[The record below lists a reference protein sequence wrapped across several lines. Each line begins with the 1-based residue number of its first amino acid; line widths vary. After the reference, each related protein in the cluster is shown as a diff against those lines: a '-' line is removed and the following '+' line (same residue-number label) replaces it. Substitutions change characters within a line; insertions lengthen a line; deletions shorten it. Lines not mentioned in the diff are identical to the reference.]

1 MVPIFYRVFNI
12 FVLILAPSGSLSPVT
27 MASELTPS
35 LPPLLLL
42 SSQQQQQL
50 TLPLVTPVL
59 PSVTTSLPMTTS
71 SANIE
76 YHQQQ
81 QLLTPKLSPFLRHCE
96 ETGLFQ
102 DLRNIGAIS
111 SLTGP
116 PGDTTTITVPITTT
130 ATMVSTRST
139 ELPSNSSL
147 FSLSSSGIL
156 TRMSNPF
163 EETFKQ
169 AVLQKQK
176 CDSKLA
182 ENLFS
187 VNNNTNGDLNTP
199 FISTTTIMNS
209 SNNHNNSSKCSFY
222 LSNINEK

>member
-1 MVPIFYRVFNI
+1 
-12 FVLILAPSGSLSPVT
+12 

-42 SSQQQQQL
+42 SPQQQQQQL

-59 PSVTTSLPMTTS
+59 PSVTTSSPMTTT
-71 SANIE
+71 AATIE
-76 YHQQQ
+76 YNQQQQ

-96 ETGLFQ
+96 ESGLFQ

-111 SLTGP
+111 SLTVP
-116 PGDTTTITVPITTT
+116 PDDTTTITVPVTAT

-139 ELPSNSSL
+139 ELPSNSNL

-156 TRMSNPF
+156 TRMPNPF

-169 AVLQKQK
+169 AVLQKEK
-176 CDSKLA
+176 CDLKLA
-182 ENLFS
+182 ENLFHD
-187 VNNNTNGDLNTP
+187 NNDTSGDLNTP
-199 FISTTTIMNS
+199 FISTTSIVNS
-209 SNNHNNSSKCSFY
+209 SNNHKNSSKF
-222 LSNINEK
+222 